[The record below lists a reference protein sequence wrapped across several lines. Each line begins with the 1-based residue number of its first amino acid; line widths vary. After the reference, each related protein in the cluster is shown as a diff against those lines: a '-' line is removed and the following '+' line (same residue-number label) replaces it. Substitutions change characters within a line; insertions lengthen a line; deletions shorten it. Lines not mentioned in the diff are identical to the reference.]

1 MLCVYIYKSNSFD
14 YIKQF
19 DFIQSTIMELR
30 KRLCI
35 YTRNQKF
42 TFAFDDKLTM
52 QKLACKVNVESDAV
66 FMLSDG
72 TLVDDMEY
80 TKYCHFDVMDLFT
93 FTKNRKYIQQ
103 EINRR
108 RNVFYDL

>member
-14 YIKQF
+14 FIKQF

-66 FMLSDG
+66 FMLSDA
-72 TLVDDMEY
+72 TLVNDMEY
-80 TKYCHFDVMDLFT
+80 IKY
-93 FTKNRKYIQQ
+93 
-103 EINRR
+103 
-108 RNVFYDL
+108 